1 MRFIWCTTRHFKG
14 DLCATTQYALIEKL
28 LAMGHEMT
36 VLGPDLPTVNYD
48 WKHVQL
54 HQSTMKGRK
63 ASSLSK
69 SMCTYLKNIE
79 DDTCILL
86 IDWALVKHLAPL
98 VEARGI
104 RWICI
109 DRSPPADANIYAR
122 FQRNVWKKS
131 WRFVASSLGRNS
143 GCIGGTVVSAAH
155 QKLIM
160 SQFPIE
166 KEKLCIIHA
175 GVDTRLFQPTNRR
188 SLEAPIRMV
197 YHGKMD
203 RHRGILKLIL
213 LIDALE
219 KCGVET
225 ELNLIGSGDLDQ
237 HLTNL
242 GQSKPNLIFH
252 GSIPHSKMP
261 AKLSEYHIGLL
272 PMPNLPAWTISSPL
286 KRSEYVSS
294 GLLILGIDHQG
305 HSLPTIP
312 KETGWYKLFSQ
323 ESFVD
328 DSVKQIQQWVEE
340 DKFSELSVKARQY
353 AESALDWNITTQ
365 PLMELLGNLEE

>member
-1 MRFIWCTTRHFKG
+1 MRFVWCTTRRFNG

-36 VLGPDLPTVNYD
+36 VLGPDLPSVNYD

-54 HQSTMKGRK
+54 HQSTIKGRK

-69 SMCTYLKNIE
+69 GMRTYLRDIE
-79 DDTCILL
+79 DSTCILL
-86 IDWALVKHLAPL
+86 IDWTLVKHLSSL
-98 VEARGI
+98 VEARGM

-109 DRSPPADANIYAR
+109 DRSPPADANIFAR
-122 FQRNVWKKS
+122 FQRIAWKKS
-131 WRFVASSLGRNS
+131 WRLVASSLRRKS
-143 GCIGGTVVSAAH
+143 GCIGGTVVSVAH
-155 QKLIM
+155 RELIM
-160 SQFPIE
+160 SQFSIE
-166 KEKLCIIHA
+166 QEMLCIIHA

-188 SLEAPIRMV
+188 SLESPIRMV

-213 LIDALE
+213 LLDALQ
-219 KCGVET
+219 KCGIEA

-242 GQSKPNLIFH
+242 SQSKPNLKFH
-252 GSIPHSKMP
+252 GLMLQSDLPT
-261 AKLSEYHIGLL
+261 KLTEYHIGLL
-272 PMPNLPAWTISSPL
+272 PMPNLPAWKISSPL

-294 GLLILGIDHQG
+294 GLLVLGIDHQG

-312 KETGWYKLFSQ
+312 KENGWYKLFNQ

-340 DKFSELSVKARQY
+340 GKFSELSLKARQY

-365 PLMELLGNLEE
+365 PLVELLGNLEE

>member
-1 MRFIWCTTRHFKG
+1 
-14 DLCATTQYALIEKL
+14 
-28 LAMGHEMT
+28 
-36 VLGPDLPTVNYD
+36 
-48 WKHVQL
+48 
-54 HQSTMKGRK
+54 
-63 ASSLSK
+63 
-69 SMCTYLKNIE
+69 
-79 DDTCILL
+79 
-86 IDWALVKHLAPL
+86 
-98 VEARGI
+98 
-104 RWICI
+104 
-109 DRSPPADANIYAR
+109 
-122 FQRNVWKKS
+122 
-131 WRFVASSLGRNS
+131 
-143 GCIGGTVVSAAH
+143 
-155 QKLIM
+155 
-160 SQFPIE
+160 
-166 KEKLCIIHA
+166 
-175 GVDTRLFQPTNRR
+175 
-188 SLEAPIRMV
+188 MV

-219 KCGVET
+219 KCGIEA

-242 GQSKPNLIFH
+242 SQSKPNLIFH

-294 GLLILGIDHQG
+294 GLLVLGIDHQG

-312 KETGWYKLFSQ
+312 KENGWYKLFSQ

-328 DSVKQIQQWVEE
+328 DSVKQIQQWIEE
-340 DKFSELSVKARQY
+340 DKFSELSVKAREY